1 MHRSSLV
8 LIAALLGTPF
18 GTAAADAPPSAQGA
32 PVQRAQFAYHS
43 AFLMNLHHFL
53 FNLAVH
59 PSELAPL
66 LQKTRATPR
75 EAAVLR
81 MAVAFYRTNYAQ
93 RDLLFDETM
102 AVIKRALSVQDER
115 RDPSG
120 LALPDGLPAVLKAAG
135 PAYARLA
142 WTLDDAANRAWI
154 AEAQR
159 LDARYGAAVQA
170 AVEHGLGAGF
180 PRAPVRIDVV
190 RETGKRQGAYTDT
203 QVVIPAGRPSYQGLA
218 SLEMLYHE
226 AAHVQSADA
235 LEAAIAARLK
245 AAGKPT
251 DSELWHV
258 LHFYTVGA
266 AVAAAVKP
274 DGVAYEPYA
283 DRVGLFKSYWAAYVP
298 LIEADWAP
306 WLAGREGM
314 EDALDHM
321 VQRLPEGL

>member
-1 MHRSSLV
+1 MHRNSLV
-8 LIAALLGTPF
+8 LIAALLGTPC
-18 GTAAADAPPSAQGA
+18 AAHAADAPASAQQA

-43 AFLMNLHHFL
+43 TFLMNLHHFL
-53 FNLAVH
+53 FNLATH
-59 PSELAPL
+59 PSELEPL

-75 EAAVLR
+75 EGAVLR

-102 AVIKRALSVQDER
+102 AVIKRALSVDDNR
-115 RDPSG
+115 RDPNG
-120 LALPDGLPAVLKAAG
+120 LALPDGLPAVLKAAA

-142 WTLDDAANRAWI
+142 WTDDDAVNRAWI
-154 AEAQR
+154 AVAREF
-159 LDARYGAAVQA
+159 DGRYGAAVQA
-170 AVEHGLGAGF
+170 AVEHGLGGGF
-180 PRAPVRIDVV
+180 PRAPVRIDLV

-218 SLEMLYHE
+218 ALEMLYHE
-226 AAHVQSADA
+226 AAHVQSSDA
-235 LEAAIAARLK
+235 LAASIEARLK
-245 AAGKPT
+245 AAGRPT

-266 AVAAAVKP
+266 AVAVAVKS

-283 DRVGLFKSYWAAYVP
+283 YHVGLFKTYWAAYVP

-314 EDALDHM
+314 EEALDHM

>member
-1 MHRSSLV
+1 MRRTTLV

-18 GTAAADAPPSAQGA
+18 AAAAADAPASPRQA
-32 PVQRAQFAYHS
+32 PMQRAQFAYHS

-59 PSELAPL
+59 PSELEPWL
-66 LQKTRATPR
+66 VKTRATPR

-102 AVIKRALSVQDER
+102 AVIKRALSVDDGR
-115 RDPSG
+115 RDPNG
-120 LALPDGLPAVLKAAG
+120 LGLPDGLPAVLKAAG

-142 WTLDDAANRAWI
+142 WADDDAANRAWV
-154 AEAQR
+154 AVAREF
-159 LDARYGAAVQA
+159 DARYGAAVQA
-170 AVEHGLGAGF
+170 AVEHGLGGGF
-180 PRAPVRIDVV
+180 PRAPVRIDLV

-218 SLEMLYHE
+218 ALEMLYHE
-226 AAHVQSADA
+226 AAHVQTSNA
-235 LEAAIAARLK
+235 LEAGIAARLK
-245 AAGKPT
+245 AAGKAT

-258 LHFYTVGA
+258 LHFYTVGV
-266 AVAAAVKP
+266 AVAAAARP

-283 DRVGLFKSYWAAYVP
+283 DHVGLFKTYWAAYVP

-314 EDALDHM
+314 EEALDHM
-321 VQRLPEGL
+321 VERLPEGL

>member
-1 MHRSSLV
+1 MRRTTLV

-18 GTAAADAPPSAQGA
+18 GAAAADAPASAQQA
-32 PVQRAQFAYHS
+32 PAQRAQFAYHS

-59 PSELAPL
+59 PAELEPL
-66 LQKTRATPR
+66 LRKTRATPR

-102 AVIKRALSVQDER
+102 AVIKRALSVGDDR
-115 RDPSG
+115 REPNG
-120 LALPDGLPAVLKAAG
+120 LGLPDGLPAVLKAAS

-142 WTLDDAANRAWI
+142 WAQDDAANRAWI
-154 AEAQR
+154 AVAQEF
-159 LDARYGAAVQA
+159 DARYGAAVQA
-170 AVEHGLGAGF
+170 AVEHGLGGSF
-180 PRAPVRIDVV
+180 PRSPVRVDLVS
-190 RETGKRQGAYTDT
+190 ETGKRQGAYTDT
-203 QVVIPAGRPSYQGLA
+203 QVVIPSGRPSYQGLA

-226 AAHVQSADA
+226 AAHVRTSEA
-235 LEAAIAARLK
+235 LEAALAARLK
-245 AAGKPT
+245 AAGRPA

-266 AVAAAVKP
+266 AVAAAAAP

-283 DRVGLFKSYWAAYVP
+283 DHVGLFKNYWAAYLP

-314 EDALDHM
+314 EEALDHM
-321 VQRLPEGL
+321 VKRLPAGL